1 MIKLHVQML
10 YRYMY
15 MFLYILLVFELSR
28 FLCIFASLQHDLFTC
43 VHKHY
48 SVDEW
53 TSFASKHPEVLGN
66 IAISSGSGQEDYLK
80 LKEIVSRVPTVK
92 YICLDVANGYSE
104 HFVTLVRQA
113 RKDFPEHSIM
123 VSRRPLNIHIVM

>member
-1 MIKLHVQML
+1 
-10 YRYMY
+10 
-15 MFLYILLVFELSR
+15 MFTFLPPLLPLPS
-28 FLCIFASLQHDLFTC
+28 LPLQHDLFTC

-53 TSFASKHPEVLGN
+53 TTFAGEHPEVLGN
-66 IAISSGSGQEDYLK
+66 IAISSGSGQEDYSK
-80 LKEIVSRVPTVK
+80 LKELVARVPGVK

-113 RKDFPEHSIM
+113 RKDFPKHSIM
-123 VSRRPLNIHIVM
+123 VSPPHSSHAPLLCKPLSLSLCPLSLPALGR

>member
-1 MIKLHVQML
+1 MPYVHCT
-10 YRYMY
+10 
-15 MFLYILLVFELSR
+15 FTFWGPPSPP
-28 FLCIFASLQHDLFTC
+28 QHDLFTC

-53 TSFASKHPEVLGN
+53 TAFARQHPEVLGN
-66 IAISSGSGQEDYLK
+66 IAISSGSSQEDYTK
-80 LKEIVSRVPTVK
+80 LKEIVARVPKVK

-113 RKDFPEHSIM
+113 RKDFPEHNIM
-123 VSRRPLNIHIVM
+123 VSLVVV